1 MSRAGVGRTARLS
14 GRVRTAALALL
25 VAACGPSG
33 FDGLT
38 GGTRGDIVKPPRVD
52 ETVLAPRPTSP
63 LSVTMVDTLR
73 PELRWKLSGA
83 LTGAVIELCRTRAC
97 TTVEKTFTAQGASF
111 TVPEDLAPGVWFW
124 RLRGVSNERT
134 GTRTSPTFEFVVRGA
149 PKGPETASTIPYGN
163 VVDVNG
169 DGFAD
174 LQLLV
179 LAGAEITLETYQG
192 DAEGNLTRTSAFF
205 VDELPAGTEL
215 PTGFS
220 PSIASGLDLDGDGFA
235 DTVVAL
241 PTSPSSPFPQIP
253 LAAYLGSEKG
263 LREIPT
269 VPSIPQVTGAG
280 ASVVMGGDFDGD
292 GYGDIVSGAPG
303 SAFVV
308 NGGSPWSGRLV
319 SLLGFA
325 APQRTGLFVLGGF
338 DWNRDGFSD
347 ALVSLVSKDF
357 HAGIVTGG
365 DKRETS
371 DLKLEVSFP
380 LPRAIVGGT
389 SLDFDSD
396 GKRDLVL
403 ATEVTGPCEARP
415 GAEAPAACGGY
426 CAFRG
431 ADPKFVYCSELES
444 AQGGIRRFGA
454 SVVAL
459 DLDASG
465 RDTLLVD
472 RSGTGASAVE
482 IVKLPT
488 TQLELDESKESAQA
502 RGYGAALTVI
512 SPGRPGPAR
521 WAGVADS
528 RTAVRVFSGEQKVL
542 DLPTRRVLAIR

>member
-1 MSRAGVGRTARLS
+1 MNRAGVGRTARLS

-38 GGTRGDIVKPPRVD
+38 GGTRGDVVKPPRVD
-52 ETVLAPRPTSP
+52 ETVIAPRPASP

-73 PELRWKLSGA
+73 PELRWKLSGD
-83 LTGAVIELCRTRAC
+83 LTGSVIELCRTRAC
-97 TTVEKTFTAQGASF
+97 TSVEKTFTVQGASF

-149 PKGPETASTIPYGN
+149 PKGPETASAIPYGTF
-163 VVDVNG
+163 VDVNG

-174 LQLLV
+174 LELLV
-179 LAGAEITLETYQG
+179 LAGVELTLETYHG
-192 DAEGNLTRTSAFF
+192 DADGNLTRASAFF
-205 VDELPAGTEL
+205 AGELPAGTD

-241 PTSPSSPFPQIP
+241 PTLPGSPGPSLPIQVF
-253 LAAYLGSEKG
+253 LGSEKG
-263 LREIPT
+263 LRELPT
-269 VPSIPQVTGAG
+269 VPTLTPIAG
-280 ASVVMGGDFDGD
+280 GGTSVSMVGDFDGD
-292 GYGDIVSGAPG
+292 GYGDFVVGASG

-308 NGGSPWSGRLV
+308 NGGAQWSGRMV
-319 SLLGFA
+319 SLLGLG
-325 APQRTGLFVLGGF
+325 APEKSGLFVLGGF

-347 ALVSLVSKDF
+347 TVVSLASTDS
-357 HAGIVTGG
+357 HAGIITGG
-365 DKRETS
+365 AKLDRTPIR
-371 DLKLEVSFP
+371 LEVSYP
-380 LPRAIVGGT
+380 LPRVLAGGT

-403 ATEVTGPCEARP
+403 ATDVTGPCETRP

-431 ADPKFVYCSELES
+431 ADPKYVYCSELES

-454 SVVAL
+454 SLVAL

-472 RSGTGASAVE
+472 RSGAGASAVE
-482 IVKLPT
+482 LVKLPT
-488 TQLELDESKESAQA
+488 SSLELDEAKDSAQA

-512 SPGRPGPAR
+512 SPGRPGVGR

-528 RTAVRVFSGEQKVL
+528 RTAVRVFSGEQKGF

>member
-1 MSRAGVGRTARLS
+1 MKPS
-14 GRVRTAALALL
+14 GGVRTTALALL
-25 VAACGPSG
+25 LAACGPSG

-38 GGTRGDIVKPPRVD
+38 GGTRGEMVKPARVD
-52 ETVLAPRPTSP
+52 ETVISPRPTSP
-63 LSVTMVDTLR
+63 LSVTLVDTLR
-73 PELRWKLSGA
+73 PELRWSLSGD

-97 TTVEKTFTAQGASF
+97 TTVEKTFTAQGSRF

-134 GTRTSPTFEFVVRGA
+134 GTKTSATFELLVRGA
-149 PKGPETASTIPYGN
+149 PKGPETASTFPYGSF
-163 VVDVNG
+163 VDVNG

-174 LQLLV
+174 LEVLV
-179 LAGAEITLETYQG
+179 LAGAELLLETYHG
-192 DAEGNLTRTSAFF
+192 DAEGNLTRAGTSF

-241 PTSPSSPFPQIP
+241 PTSAGSPFPQIP
-253 LAAYLGSEKG
+253 LLVYLGSEKG
-263 LREIPT
+263 LRELPT
-269 VPSIPQVTGAG
+269 VPSFPQITGAST
-280 ASVVMGGDFDGD
+280 SVSMAGDFDGD
-292 GYGDIVSGAPG
+292 GYGDLVSGAPG

-308 NGGSPWSGRLV
+308 NGGSPWRGRIV
-319 SLLGFA
+319 SLLGFG
-325 APQRTGLFVLGGF
+325 APPKTGLFVLGGF

-347 ALVSLVSKDF
+347 AVVSLASKDF
-357 HAGIVTGG
+357 QAGLVTGG

-371 DLKLEVSFP
+371 DFKLDVSFT
-380 LPRAIVGGT
+380 LPRVIAGGT

-403 ATEVTGPCEARP
+403 ATELTGPCEARP
-415 GAEAPAACGGY
+415 GTEAPAACGGY
-426 CAFRG
+426 CAYRG
-431 ADPKFVYCSELES
+431 ADPKFVFCSELES

-454 SVVAL
+454 SMVAL

-472 RSGTGASAVE
+472 RVGAASAVE
-482 IVKLPT
+482 IVKLPASE
-488 TQLELDESKESAQA
+488 LELDESRESLPA
-502 RGYGAALTVI
+502 RGFGAALTVL
-512 SPGRPGPAR
+512 SPGRPGAAR

-528 RTAVRVFSGEQKVL
+528 RTAVRVFSGEQKVF
-542 DLPTRRVLAIR
+542 DLPSRRVLAIR